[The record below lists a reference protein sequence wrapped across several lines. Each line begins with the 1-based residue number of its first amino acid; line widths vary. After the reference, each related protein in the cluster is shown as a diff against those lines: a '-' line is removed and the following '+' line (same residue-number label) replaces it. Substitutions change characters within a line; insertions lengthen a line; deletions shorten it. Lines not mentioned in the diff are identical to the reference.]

1 MKTKIPHTYEE
12 AFLLLDKRLKKSER
26 IEIAKHADT
35 FDLHF
40 GLGLWIRNRWIYG
53 HSDEYLCDE
62 PEHKDMPIIVM
73 SDMESSDLIE
83 RYIVYLRKK
92 YNIQNAEGIINEMAV
107 PLKVYKTRVDGLR
120 FQLVENWCLCKWCQ
134 LFNPECE
141 NFAHW
146 ITELKTCIDNLKFL
160 DIKNGIDKRRTLTR
174 MLVNDYDY
182 NDANMIERIV
192 RGKFVRE
199 NISDNIQK
207 VRVCIEFAD
216 NINGL
221 IDAIS
226 LDAIDSDEYIQ
237 NTFNNK

>member
-1 MKTKIPHTYEE
+1 MKALKNKITEN
-12 AFLLLDKRLKKSER
+12 RLREIINESVEDVLNR
-26 IEIAKHADT
+26 I
-35 FDLHF
+35 
-40 GLGLWIRNRWIYG
+40 
-53 HSDEYLCDE
+53 
-62 PEHKDMPIIVM
+62 
-73 SDMESSDLIE
+73 
-83 RYIVYLRKK
+83 
-92 YNIQNAEGIINEMAV
+92 GIINEMAV
-107 PLKVYKTRVDGLR
+107 PLKTYKTRVDGLR
-120 FQLVENWCLCKWCQ
+120 FQLVENWCLCKWSE

-146 ITELKTCIDNLKFL
+146 ITELKACIDNLKFL

-182 NDANMIERIV
+182 NNANMIERII

-199 NISDNIQK
+199 NISDNNQK
-207 VRVCIEFAD
+207 ICVCTEFAD

-237 NTFNNK
+237 NTFNNE